1 MYNAEDARNASSLY
15 NLDTLDSI
23 LLDDILKQ
31 IKKRASLGFVYAHID
46 VPELGKDWGVMEDAI
61 NVALDVLKERG
72 FDVEGKAF
80 SASLYVGWGLS

>member
-46 VPELGKDWGVMEDAI
+46 VP
-61 NVALDVLKERG
+61 
-72 FDVEGKAF
+72 
-80 SASLYVGWGLS
+80 